1 MLFAL
6 TKANDAF
13 VDAFDVSEMQLEPSS
28 KHQHESKIENN
39 YIKLHSKPLEHL
51 FDVYQCEGV
60 NR

>member
-39 YIKLHSKPLEHL
+39 YIKLHSKPLEHPTRCL
-51 FDVYQCEGV
+51 PM
-60 NR
+60 